1 MSDQPRQR
9 RNLRLIQATLA
20 GVLAV
25 PSVSACSS
33 NSANQYANCV
43 NAQGQVV
50 ADYYCDDNRY
60 YGSGGGSF
68 FIFMATTHYS
78 SGAFVPS
85 GSRSSFINPG
95 DSAARSRA
103 GLPSTGKVGGTT
115 VRSGGIGKGSSGSG
129 GSSGSSR
136 SGGSSSHS
144 SGS

>member
-33 NSANQYANCV
+33 NPARDQYANCV

-68 FIFMATTHYS
+68 FIFMAATHYS

-115 VRSGGIGKGSSGSG
+115 VRSGGIGKGS

>member
-1 MSDQPRQR
+1 MSDQPRQH

-25 PSVSACSS
+25 PSLSACSS
-33 NSANQYANCV
+33 SPARDQYANCV

-50 ADYYCDDNRY
+50 ADYYCNDSRY
-60 YGSGGGSF
+60 YGGGGGAYFIFLSTTRYSGGS
-68 FIFMATTHYS
+68 
-78 SGAFVPS
+78 FVPS

-95 DSAARSRA
+95 DSSARSRA
-103 GLPSTGKVGGTT
+103 GLPSSGNVGGTT
-115 VRSGGIGKGSSGSG
+115 VRSGGIGKGS
-129 GSSGSSR
+129 GSSGSSK

>member
-1 MSDQPRQR
+1 M
-9 RNLRLIQATLA
+9 
-20 GVLAV
+20 

-33 NSANQYANCV
+33 SSAANQYANCV

-50 ADYYCDDNRY
+50 SDYYCDDSRY
-60 YGSGGGSF
+60 YGGGGGGGF

-78 SGAFVPS
+78 SGYVVPS
-85 GSRSSFINPG
+85 SSRGSFINPG

-103 GLPSTGKVGGTT
+103 GLPSSGKVGGTT
-115 VRSGGIGKGSSGSG
+115 VRSGGIGKGS

-136 SGGSSSHS
+136 SGSGSGSHS

>member
-1 MSDQPRQR
+1 LSEQPRQR

-33 NSANQYANCV
+33 DHARDQYANCV

-60 YGSGGGSF
+60 YGSGGGGGF
-68 FIFMATTHYS
+68 FIFMAATHYS

-115 VRSGGIGKGSSGSG
+115 VRSGGIGKGS
-129 GSSGSSR
+129 GSSGSSK

>member
-1 MSDQPRQR
+1 VSDQPRQR

-25 PSVSACSS
+25 PSVSACGS
-33 NSANQYANCV
+33 NYANQYANCV

-68 FIFMATTHYS
+68 FIFMAATHYS
-78 SGAFVPS
+78 TGFLVPYS
-85 GSRSSFINPG
+85 SRSSFIYPG

-103 GLPSTGKVGGTT
+103 GLPSSGRVGGTT
-115 VRSGGIGKGSSGSG
+115 IRSGGIGKGSGSSSG
-129 GSSGSSR
+129 GFGS
-136 SGGSSSHS
+136 GSSSHS

>member
-1 MSDQPRQR
+1 M
-9 RNLRLIQATLA
+9 
-20 GVLAV
+20 

-33 NSANQYANCV
+33 NSGSDQYANCV

-60 YGSGGGSF
+60 YGSGGGGGF
-68 FIFMATTHYS
+68 FIFMAATHYS

-115 VRSGGIGKGSSGSG
+115 VRSGGIGKGS

-136 SGGSSSHS
+136 SGSGSSSHS

>member
-1 MSDQPRQR
+1 MSDQPRQH

-25 PSVSACSS
+25 PSLSACSS
-33 NSANQYANCV
+33 DAARDQYANCV

-60 YGSGGGSF
+60 YGSGGGSY
-68 FIFMATTHYS
+68 FIFMSTTRYS
-78 SGAFVPS
+78 GGSFVPS

-95 DSAARSRA
+95 DSSARSRA
-103 GLPSTGKVGGTT
+103 GLPSSGKVGGTT
-115 VRSGGIGKGSSGSG
+115 VRSGGIGKGS
-129 GSSGSSR
+129 GSSGSSGSSK

>member
-25 PSVSACSS
+25 PSVSACGH
-33 NSANQYANCV
+33 SASDQYANCV

-60 YGSGGGSF
+60 YGSGGGGGF
-68 FIFMATTHYS
+68 FIFMAATHYS

-115 VRSGGIGKGSSGSG
+115 VRSGGIGKGS
-129 GSSGSSR
+129 GSSGGSSR
-136 SGGSSSHS
+136 SGSGSHS